1 MLSDVVKDLK
11 IIKRV
16 EEHYNYICQLYP
28 PEQILGV
35 FLYGSQNYGI
45 DTEDSDVDT
54 KAILIPTLEDL
65 CLKTPVSKE
74 VHLPNGE
81 HCEVKDIREM
91 VKNFRKQNINFLEIL
106 FTKYKLINLR
116 YKNTWYKYFIS
127 QREEIA
133 RYDVQK
139 GILSTAYQAIHTI
152 KQGPMDNKK
161 ISNGLRLQAFINL
174 YKAGSPYESCLY
186 LNDAER
192 EILKNIKTGKTAYSK
207 NSDELIEEFNF
218 LIKDAEC
225 YSPNPEHQEKIDN
238 QMNQGIIE
246 LVKKLIN

>member
-1 MLSDVVKDLK
+1 MLSDVKDLK

-35 FLYGSQNYGI
+35 FLYGSQNYGM
-45 DTEDSDVDT
+45 DTENSDVDT

-65 CLKTPVSKE
+65 CLKKPVSKE
-74 VHLPNGE
+74 IHLPNGE

-116 YKNTWYKYFIS
+116 YENAWYKYFIS

-133 RYDVQK
+133 RYNVQK

-152 KQGPMDNKK
+152 KQGPADSKK

-186 LNDAER
+186 LNDADR
-192 EILKNIKTGKTAYSK
+192 EILKSIKTRKAIYPK
-207 NSDELIEEFNF
+207 HFDELIEEFNF

-225 YSPNPEHQEKIDN
+225 YSPNPEHQERIDN

>member
-1 MLSDVVKDLK
+1 MLDLK
-11 IIKRV
+11 IQEKV
-16 EEHYNYICQLYP
+16 EKHYDFVCTQYP
-28 PEQILGV
+28 KEQILGV
-35 FLYGSQNYGI
+35 FLYGSQNYNLH
-45 DTEDSDVDT
+45 TENSDVDT
-54 KAILIPTLEDL
+54 KAIYIPTFSELVFD
-65 CLKTPVSKE
+65 KPISKE
-74 VHLPNGE
+74 LHLPNGE

-207 NSDELIEEFNF
+207 NSDELITTWLNE
-218 LIKDAEC
+218 
-225 YSPNPEHQEKIDN
+225 
-238 QMNQGIIE
+238 
-246 LVKKLIN
+246 